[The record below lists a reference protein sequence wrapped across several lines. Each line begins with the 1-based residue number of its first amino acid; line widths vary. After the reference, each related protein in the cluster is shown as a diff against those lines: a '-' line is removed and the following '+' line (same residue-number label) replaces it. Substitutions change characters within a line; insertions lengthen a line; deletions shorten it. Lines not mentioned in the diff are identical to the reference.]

1 MVIIL
6 ILNFILELWSD
17 INFVNIRKFFLENLV
32 LLLLNVMWIKED
44 VFRRIF
50 CIMFGKICFVNNENF
65 KFVKVFVRI
74 IIIKKLFKYVFN
86 EM

>member
-6 ILNFILELWSD
+6 ILIFILELWSD
-17 INFVNIRKFFLENLV
+17 INFVNIRKFFLGNLV
-32 LLLLNVMWIKED
+32 LLLLKVIWIKED
-44 VFRRIF
+44 VFRRKF

-65 KFVKVFVRI
+65 KFVKVFVWI